1 VKTSRRH
8 AIKLAMCAT
17 ASLATIEGLCG
28 QVAQAAQEAT
38 PAAADRGWL
47 RRDQFEACR
56 GEMVIVH
63 TSSRSITLWLM
74 EVDDVP
80 SAHHTGAV
88 GDQSSFVVLFQGPRS
103 PKLAQGTYQVESPT
117 LGTFPLFLV
126 PEWTY
131 PSVRTYAATFNSVAP
146 SSVRLAPRSSTV
158 RDKEHQQK
166 GRAHR

>member
-1 VKTSRRH
+1 MKTSRRH

-17 ASLATIEGLCG
+17 ASLGTIEGLCG
-28 QVAQAAQEAT
+28 QVAHAAQEAT
-38 PAAADRGWL
+38 PAAADGGWL

-56 GEMVIVH
+56 GQTVIVH

-88 GDQSSFVVLFQGPRS
+88 GDQSSFVVLFQGPLS
-103 PKLAQGTYQVESPT
+103 PKLAQGTYQVESRT

-131 PSVRTYAATFNSVAP
+131 PSVRTYCSDVQPRCTLDVQLP
-146 SSVRLAPRSSTV
+146 RRLAEHLKDGV
-158 RDKEHQQK
+158 R
-166 GRAHR
+166 

>member
-1 VKTSRRH
+1 
-8 AIKLAMCAT
+8 MCAT

-28 QVAQAAQEAT
+28 QVAHAAQEAT

-80 SAHHTGAV
+80 SAYQTGAV
-88 GDQSSFVVLFQGPRS
+88 GDQSSFVVLFQGPPS
-103 PKLAQGTYQVESPT
+103 PTLAQGTYQVESRT
-117 LGTFPLFLV
+117 LGMFPLFLV

-131 PSVRTYAATFNSVAP
+131 PSVRTYTATFNRVA
-146 SSVRLAPRSSTV
+146 SSSLRFAPRPSAV
-158 RDKEHQQK
+158 RGKGHREK